1 MKLLRFLR
9 ITFFLSLS
17 LGLFF
22 SCKNASEG
30 EDLQNSYEDTP
41 CIAVL
46 YPPHALGDGSFY
58 DNISYA
64 VHLSAIEN
72 GAIAFDMV
80 PADLTEAENKLEVA
94 LTLHYSNKD
103 VLIICADPLYL
114 PLLEKRE
121 QSVLEAQQI
130 FLLESREVEN
140 PCIST
145 AILPNY
151 GMSFLSGVAV
161 KNLFKTLTIEK
172 GKAICLL
179 ANDTNSLLLDGLKG
193 FSDGFEGE
201 WNGKIYSPEE
211 AVFEEGEFAEYR
223 KNAPFV
229 AVKLVDDET
238 EQNMSNEE
246 ISLAGFYKATAAYVL
261 SAILQSSENPYDF
274 YYPMCGSSILGLL
287 RYSFENH
294 DYPFLTAGVNSE
306 VSAYS
311 DYVVFSAIKHIDKVV
326 KLCISQWFNDK
337 TIPHFQEFGLKDGYT
352 EVVVDS
358 FLANYFPDLKDAVEN
373 AKETAI
379 LKEREYEDK
388 Q

>member
-1 MKLLRFLR
+1 MFL
-9 ITFFLSLS
+9 IASFAFTA
-17 LGLFF
+17 
-22 SCKNASEG
+22 CKGESESISDSSG
-30 EDLQNSYEDTP
+30 EYDSYENTP

-46 YPPHALGDGSFY
+46 YPPHALGDGSYY

-64 VHLSAIEN
+64 VHLSALEN
-72 GAIAFDMV
+72 KAIAFDMV
-80 PADLTEAENKLEVA
+80 PEDLEDAENKLVVA
-94 LTLHYSNKD
+94 LTLQYSNKD

-114 PLLEKRE
+114 SFLEKHKQAE
-121 QSVLEAQQI
+121 LEAQQI
-130 FLLESREVEN
+130 LLLESREVDN
-140 PCIST
+140 PYIST

-151 GMSFLSGVAV
+151 GMSYLSGVAV
-161 KNLFKTLTIEK
+161 KTLFNTLGLEK

-179 ANDTNSLLLDGLKG
+179 ANDTNSQLLDGLKG
-193 FSDGFEGE
+193 FSDGFDEG
-201 WNGKIYSPEE
+201 WNGKIYSPED

-238 EQNMSNEE
+238 EESMNNEE
-246 ISLAGFYKATAAYVL
+246 ISLAGFDKPTAAYVL
-261 SAILQSSENPYDF
+261 SVILQSSDNPYDF
-274 YYPMCGSSILGLL
+274 YYPLCGSSIQGLL
-287 RYSFENH
+287 RYSQENH

-306 VSAYS
+306 VMAYS

-326 KLCISQWFNDK
+326 KLCISQWLNDK

-352 EVVVDS
+352 EVVVDG
-358 FLANYFPDLKDAVEN
+358 FLAKYITVLKEAVEE